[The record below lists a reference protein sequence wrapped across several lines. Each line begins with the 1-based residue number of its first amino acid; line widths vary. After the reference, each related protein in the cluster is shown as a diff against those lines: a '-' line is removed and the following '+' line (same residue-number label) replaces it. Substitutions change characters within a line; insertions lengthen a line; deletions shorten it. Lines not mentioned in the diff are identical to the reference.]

1 MPIKLGELL
10 VKENLITPQQLQESL
25 QYQKQHGGKLGYN
38 LGPATK

>member
-25 QYQKQHGGKLGYN
+25 QYQKGSV
-38 LGPATK
+38 PIPVEIRMA